1 MNGSFLLN
9 QNTGD
14 KMKYLKI
21 VDEDIYD
28 AMSGILFTSKLST
41 KRIKQLSNKHLIE
54 LLYKVRDASK
64 EYWRKTE
71 RERMLGEKK
80 IQKRF
85 KEKGGK

>member
-41 KRIKQLSNKHLIE
+41 KRIKKVSNNHLIK
-54 LLYKVRDASK
+54 LLYIVRDASR
-64 EYWRKTE
+64 EYWRKTQ
-71 RERMLGEKK
+71 RERMLEKK
-80 IQKRF
+80 KIEKRF